1 MLLRLL
7 PALLPSWRF
16 FDSIGPS
23 PRIDYAWLG
32 ATDSP
37 ENAPWQAFR
46 PLPARLSWWQFMR
59 RLFWN
64 PHWNETLFIVRCAE
78 RMLEGDTGFPEAEIQ
93 RRLRRAA
100 RSGELSRVVTDP
112 DARLVFRIRAVMPD
126 ESRHEGQVVFVSAP
140 LPLGESASP

>member
-1 MLLRLL
+1 MLFRLL

-32 ATDSP
+32 ATDP
-37 ENAPWQAFR
+37 LEDPQWQAFR
-46 PLPARLSWWQFMR
+46 PLPAQLSWWQFVR

-93 RRLRRAA
+93 RRLQRAA
-100 RSGELSRVVTDP
+100 RSGELLP
-112 DARLVFRIRAVMPD
+112 AAAAPHARLVFRIRAVMPD
-126 ESRHEGQVVFVSAP
+126 DTNAEGQVVFVSAP